1 VSRGRP
7 RAAALPIA
15 LGLLAG
21 LALAA
26 WTTVDRLD
34 APLTQ
39 RLVDLA
45 VYRDAGR
52 SLLNGRSVYGH
63 LTAPPQRLAFTYPP
77 FAALLSVPLAVIPFS
92 LAGYLWTA
100 GELILTPFITWWGF
114 RRLWPRFGQWWPLAL
129 GVVAGLMTQL
139 LPFRDE
145 VKFGQVDEIVVVLC
159 LLDCAVLRTRWPR
172 GVLIGVAAAIK
183 LTPLV
188 FIPYLYLT
196 GRRRAAAVATVTS
209 VGLSLVTAAVL
220 PGTSWDYWTDDLF
233 HTARLQPNAGTSN
246 QSLRGMLLR
255 ANLPHSAFD
264 VLLVAALLTVAVV
277 GYRRAVAAQRID
289 EVAGVALT
297 GLLAVLL
304 SPVAWIH
311 HLVWLPLVIG
321 TVVATGRSRARIV
334 AGVGLVVFFT
344 FSVPWIGFHMLHTAW
359 PQPLARV
366 VQDGFG
372 LMAVVLLL
380 VMCPG
385 EVAPQITRT
394 SMDTVGDRGD
404 DDEQRGLAQP
414 PVGAPALH
422 ALESRGKSAQP
433 HPPPRITRGRHP

>member
-1 VSRGRP
+1 VSNGRS
-7 RAAALPIA
+7 RATALPIA

-34 APLTQ
+34 ATLGQ

-52 SLLNGRSVYGH
+52 SLLDGRSVYGH

-92 LAGYLWTA
+92 VAGYLWTA
-100 GELILTPFITWWGF
+100 AELALTPVITWWGF
-114 RRLWPRFGQWWPLAL
+114 RRLWPRLGRWWPLGL
-129 GVVAGLMTQL
+129 GVIAGLMTQL

-145 VKFGQVDEIVVVLC
+145 VKFGQVDELVVVLC
-159 LLDCAVLRTRWPR
+159 LLDCAVRGPRWPR
-172 GVLIGVAAAIK
+172 GVLVGVAAAIK

-188 FIPYLYLT
+188 FIPYLFLT
-196 GRRRAAAVATVTS
+196 GRRKAAAVAASTA
-209 VGLSLVTAAVL
+209 VGITLASAAVL
-220 PGTSWDYWTDDLF
+220 PRTSWDFWTDALF
-233 HTARLQPNAGTSN
+233 HTSRLQPNAGTSN

-255 ANLPHSAFD
+255 ADLGHPAFD
-264 VLLVAALLTVAVV
+264 ILLVAALAVVAVV
-277 GYRRAVAAQRID
+277 GYRRVVIVQASD

-321 TVVATGRSRARIV
+321 TVAADGRSRRRV
-334 AGVGLVVFFT
+334 AAAIGLTTFFIL
-344 FSVPWIGFHMLHTAW
+344 SVPWIGFHMLHTAW

-372 LMAVVLLL
+372 LMAVALLL
-380 VMCPG
+380 MACPPKI
-385 EVAPQITRT
+385 AAHITRK
-394 SMDTVGDRGD
+394 SVDTLSFRGD
-404 DDEQRGLAQP
+404 DEDERGNAQFP
-414 PVGAPALH
+414 AGAPALH
-422 ALESRGKSAQP
+422 EVETRGNSAQP
-433 HPPPRITRGRHP
+433 HPPP